1 MLLYHLVNS
10 QIKNISLRVKM
21 RKFTLYQAS
30 RFTKISR
37 YKLEQAIEDGL
48 LVCTE
53 GKGNVK
59 CYILEE
65 DLTAF
70 LDKHG
75 EQYRRFTYPEDNK
88 SPFVSEEI
96 NQFISKDIH
105 DQLINEKDRV
115 ISLLEFQNEQLIPL
129 AEKSNKDD
137 VIKISELKTIA
148 EAAINELPNT
158 KTSIIDDLKEKL
170 KNL

>member
-1 MLLYHLVNS
+1 
-10 QIKNISLRVKM
+10 M

-37 YKLEQAIEDGL
+37 YKLEQAIQDGL
-48 LVCTE
+48 LTCTD

-65 DLTAF
+65 HLNDF
-70 LDKHG
+70 LERHG

-88 SPFVSEEI
+88 SPFVSDEI

-105 DQLINEKDRV
+105 EQLINEKDRV
-115 ISLLEFQNEQLIPL
+115 ISLLEFQNEQLMPL
-129 AEKSNKDD
+129 SDKNMKESVVKINELRSIAKAAIEELPSNKSSL
-137 VIKISELKTIA
+137 ISEL
-148 EAAINELPNT
+148 NNQL
-158 KTSIIDDLKEKL
+158 SKL
-170 KNL
+170 

>member
-1 MLLYHLVNS
+1 
-10 QIKNISLRVKM
+10 M

-37 YKLEQAIEDGL
+37 YKLEQAIQDGL

-65 DLTAF
+65 NLNAF

-75 EQYRRFTYPEDNK
+75 EQYRRFTYPEENK

-96 NQFISKDIH
+96 NQYPFWNFDNYKANTLLTRII
-105 DQLINEKDRV
+105 V
-115 ISLLEFQNEQLIPL
+115 SLMILLL
-129 AEKSNKDD
+129 SN
-137 VIKISELKTIA
+137 
-148 EAAINELPNT
+148 NY
-158 KTSIIDDLKEKL
+158 
-170 KNL
+170 